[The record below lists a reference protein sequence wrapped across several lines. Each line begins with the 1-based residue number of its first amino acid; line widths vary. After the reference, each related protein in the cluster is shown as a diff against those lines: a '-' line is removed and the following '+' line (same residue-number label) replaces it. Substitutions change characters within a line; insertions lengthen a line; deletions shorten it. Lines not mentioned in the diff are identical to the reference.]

1 MSAASWTLQAAQAL
15 DRAQRRRRAWFGA
28 FLIALALLAALLF
41 AAGSGGGAQA
51 TLNLNQAPAVSIP
64 NPVLPV
70 RLTDFIL
77 AGICCAL
84 GGALLLLRHSQRR
97 FTYPILS
104 LGLVCFTLSFLIW
117 AARGSELS
125 FEGML
130 ASTLIDSVPLIFG
143 ALSGVMCER
152 SGVINIAIEGQ
163 FLLGA
168 FLGAMVGSVTGD
180 LWLGMLGGAVGGA
193 LLGALLAFLCLR
205 YQADQIIVGIVIVT
219 FATGLTSFLDLS
231 VLTPNQT
238 TLNSPSIFSPIPIPG
253 LDRIPF
259 IGPIVFDQNVFLYLA
274 LVLLAVV
281 QLGLFHTRW
290 GLRVRAVGE
299 HPRAADTV
307 GLSVLLIRYRNVI
320 LGGAIGGLGGAA
332 FTIGSTGEFTS
343 DISSGLGY
351 VALAAMIFGRW
362 RPLWAASACLLF
374 GFADSLQSTLAALN
388 VPIPSPFLLMA
399 PYLITILA
407 VAGLVGRVRPP
418 GADGVPYRRE

>member
-1 MSAASWTLQAAQAL
+1 MSVATWTATAAVAL
-15 DRAQRRRRAWFGA
+15 EQSQRRRRAWLGG
-28 FLIALALLAALLF
+28 FLMLLGLLAGWAF
-41 AAGSGGGAQA
+41 AAHSSAGAQA
-51 TLNLNQAPAVSIP
+51 TLDLNQAPALSLP

-70 RLTDFIL
+70 RTTDLVL
-77 AGICCAL
+77 AAMCLAL
-84 GGALLLLRHSQRR
+84 GAALLLRR
-97 FTYPILS
+97 QTRGSYLILS
-104 LGLVCFTLSFLIW
+104 AGLAAFTLAFLVW
-117 AARGSELS
+117 AARGTEMS

-168 FLGAMVGSVTGD
+168 FLGALVGSVSGD
-180 LWLGMLGGAVGGA
+180 LWLGTLGGALGGA
-193 LLGALLAFLCLR
+193 LLGSMLAFLCLR

-219 FATGLTSFLDLS
+219 FATGLTSFFDQS
-231 VLTPNQT
+231 VLTPNQSL
-238 TLNSPSIFSPIPIPG
+238 LNSPNIFGPIPIPL
-253 LDRIPF
+253 LDRIPVL
-259 IGPIVFDQNVFLYLA
+259 GPILFDQNVFLYLA
-274 LVLLAVV
+274 LVLLAVIHT
-281 QLGLFHTRW
+281 GLFHTRW

-299 HPRAADTV
+299 NPRAADTV
-307 GLSVLLIRYRNVI
+307 GLSVLFIRYRNVI

-332 FTIGSTGEFTS
+332 FTIGSTGQFTS

-374 GFADSLQSTLAALN
+374 GFADSLQSTLAVLN

-418 GADGVPYRRE
+418 GADGVAYRRE